1 MSHRW
6 ACLLGQP
13 VAHSLSP
20 ALHNAAFAAAGI
32 DAHYEAW
39 LVAHADLLRV
49 ASELRASD
57 CLGANVTAPH
67 KESMLGLVDEFG
79 DEVRALGA
87 LNTIV
92 NDGGRLVGAN
102 TDAAGLARWM
112 RQVGI
117 DARGRPAVVLGAG
130 GAARSAVWALA
141 EQGATGVVIL
151 NRTVERAQ
159 ALVASLQPRLKSK
172 SVDLTWGN
180 LAEAAEPASRPWHL
194 VINATSLGHHGSA
207 PPVHPSW
214 YSRDSV
220 AVELAYNPPETG
232 FMVAAREA
240 GAWVENGLGM
250 LLHQAGLAFERWTG
264 QAAPMDVYEAVALGH
279 GRRGIAA

>member
-6 ACLLGQP
+6 ACLLGEP

-20 ALHNAAFAAAGI
+20 ALHNAAFAALGI
-32 DAHYEAW
+32 DAHYDAQ
-39 LVAHADLLRV
+39 LVTHEELPSVVRT
-49 ASELRASD
+49 LRAAD

-67 KESMLGLVDEFG
+67 KQAVIPLVDEVG

-92 NDGGRLVGAN
+92 NVGGRLVAGN

-112 RQVGI
+112 RLSQI
-117 DARGRPAVVLGAG
+117 DPAGGPAVVIGAG
-130 GAARSAVWALA
+130 GAARSTVWALA
-141 EQGATGVVIL
+141 DLGATGVVVL

-159 ALVASLQPRLKSK
+159 ALVTSLQPHLKSI
-172 SVDLTWGN
+172 DLMWGN
-180 LAEAAEPASRPWHL
+180 ITEAAEPSARPWR
-194 VINATSLGHHGSA
+194 VVVNATSLGHHGSA
-207 PPVHPSW
+207 PEVHPSW

-220 AVELAYNPPETG
+220 AIELAYNPPVTA

-240 GAWVENGLGM
+240 GARAENGLGM
-250 LLHQAGLAFERWTG
+250 LLHQAALAFERWTG
-264 QAAPMDVYEAVALGH
+264 QAPPMDVYEAVV
-279 GRRGIAA
+279 RERTAA